1 MNRNELDQYLEI
13 IKRVLLNSA
22 VKINEWRESFMHE
35 MLLLY
40 LIIPGRINF
49 LQLGCYGRLD
59 EQRYR
64 QQFERKCDRLSFNA
78 CLADSHTDNLVA
90 IAFDPSYISKSSKC
104 TPYLGRFWSGC
115 AKSTKHGLEISGIGF
130 IDVDLHNCFHLEAVQ
145 TLPAKILE
153 QVRWTLTDWYLHV
166 LRSRKEILQ
175 RLTSH
180 VVVNAYFSKSSFV
193 AGVLDMGLY
202 VISRFRD
209 DAFFRYLTKDKPTG
223 GKMPQTVRWENGH
236 EASRRK
242 PF

>member
-1 MNRNELDQYLEI
+1 
-13 IKRVLLNSA
+13 
-22 VKINEWRESFMHE
+22 MHE

-193 AGVLDMGLY
+193 AGVLEDVY
-202 VISRFRD
+202 KRQECR
-209 DAFFRYLTKDKPTG
+209 
-223 GKMPQTVRWENGH
+223 
-236 EASRRK
+236 
-242 PF
+242 

>member
-104 TPYLGRFWSGC
+104 TPYLWRFWSGC

-130 IDVDLHNCFHLEAVQ
+130 IDVDLHRLVFACVTKPQGNTSTVDQPCGGQCLFLQ
-145 TLPAKILE
+145 IIFCGWRPGYGIICN
-153 QVRWTLTDWYLHV
+153 QSF
-166 LRSRKEILQ
+166 SR
-175 RLTSH
+175 
-180 VVVNAYFSKSSFV
+180 
-193 AGVLDMGLY
+193 
-202 VISRFRD
+202 
-209 DAFFRYLTKDKPTG
+209 
-223 GKMPQTVRWENGH
+223 
-236 EASRRK
+236 
-242 PF
+242 